1 MNPRRGLL
9 LAGPLLSLAALG
21 GLWLSG
27 KGAEQAELD
36 RADAGMAQS
45 AAAYLSVVVPG
56 GAANGYD
63 PARLLS
69 AVNNLERATF
79 WPGGIQLSLGT
90 VPLLPDTIGLVPVPD
105 SLLKQLDEGREA
117 VFATYPKQR
126 TALVPFLD
134 RDRFGMLGWTA
145 AWGTVRPQLPSLLS
159 ALTALLAAIFIL
171 ISAVAFAKMT
181 DHRWRALYL
190 VCAIGFLVAFAIDLG
205 LSVSR
210 AARSAA
216 EVRILTL
223 KRLVEV
229 AATAPGVRQAMLPE
243 IAVGV
248 RVRPLNQV
256 SAAESD
262 VTWGEDQLGPKVT
275 AVAAAPRTQSALELT
290 LQPDGRNLARLTW
303 LLAAWVGGGVL
314 GLAITA
320 GGGRYSKSTSL
331 EDRVS
336 PIGEA

>member
-1 MNPRRGLL
+1 MV
-9 LAGPLLSLAALG
+9 SLAALA
-21 GLWLSG
+21 GLWFSAIR
-27 KGAEQAELD
+27 AERIELD
-36 RADAGMAQS
+36 RADAGIARS
-45 AAAYLSVVVPG
+45 AAAYLSVVVPA

-63 PARLLS
+63 PARLLA

-79 WPGGIQLSLGT
+79 WPGGIQLSLGS

-105 SLLKQLDEGREA
+105 SLLKRLDEGRDA
-117 VFATYPKQR
+117 VFADYPSHR

-145 AWGTVRPQLPSLLS
+145 VWGTVVPQLPSGSSL
-159 ALTALLAAIFIL
+159 LTALVAAGFIL
-171 ISAVAFAKMT
+171 FAAVSFAKRT
-181 DHRWRALYL
+181 DARWRVLYL
-190 VCAIGFLVAFAIDLG
+190 VCALGFTLVFGIGLGWAVAR
-205 LSVSR
+205 V
-210 AARSAA
+210 ARSAA
-216 EVRILTL
+216 EVRVLTL

-262 VTWGEDQLGPKVT
+262 VGWREGPEGKTVT
-275 AVAAAPRTQSALELT
+275 AIAAAPRTQSALELT
-290 LQPDGRNLARLTW
+290 LRPESENLSRLTW
-303 LLAAWVGGGVL
+303 LLAVWTGVGIL

-320 GGGRYSKSTSL
+320 GGGRYSSNPPA
-331 EDRVS
+331 DRVPS
-336 PIGEA
+336 HGEA